1 MSESE
6 SYPTPLNCT
15 QHLAALRD
23 DASPGQGPQ
32 SSLPQPESSQ
42 RSIVGSV
49 LAGNKPGSESQ
60 DWFSIRDIIQEKIH
74 KGKLYYLVDWEDD
87 VRTGDPY
94 EPSWVR
100 SLATSEGIHLSA
112 R

>member
-49 LAGNKPGSESQ
+49 LAGNNPGSESQ

-74 KGKLYYLVDWEDD
+74 KGKLYYLIDWEDD